1 MTRLRIMVDLLAF
14 FMHNK
19 CWWLVPMLVVI
30 ALFGSLLLV
39 TQNPVVAPFIYT
51 LF

>member
-1 MTRLRIMVDLLAF
+1 MTRLRILVDLLAF

-19 CWWLVPMLVVI
+19 RWWLVPMLVVI